1 MDFIRFCIQNPVKVT
16 VCVLLSMLFGTVSL
30 LGTPVQLTPDVSE
43 PEITVTTLWPGASA
57 QEVEREITDE
67 QEEQL
72 KSVEGLREFKS
83 ESRDGASTITLRF
96 PVGTNLSDARAR
108 INDKLNLV
116 ARYPIDARE
125 PTISEGA
132 ANTEFV
138 CWIILK
144 PLPPTVQEL
153 ESFVQIHPELREK
166 LTKYLDGSLPVDLGR
181 IAGMAETIPAFED
194 LLRGRP
200 DPTRMRKFTED
211 FIEARF
217 ERVPGVAASNVLG
230 GQEEEFRVVVDP
242 AKLAAHHLTVSDLQR
257 ALREQ
262 NANISAG
269 DIWEGKQRNIVRTLG
284 QFDTADK
291 VADTIVSI
299 RDNSPVRVRDIG
311 SVGIDY
317 KKPDGVVRQ
326 KGINGLAINCQQ
338 APNTNVL
345 EIMGPPRRELD
356 LDHDGT
362 ITQFELSESRRIH
375 GDNLRIA
382 IEELNTGVL
391 AQKGLELEQV
401 YDQTE
406 YIHSAVDMVEEN
418 IYAGSALA
426 LLVLWVFL
434 RNFRTVAIIGISIP
448 ISVIASFIFIKA
460 LGRSINV
467 ISLAG
472 MAFAVGMAV
481 DNAIVVLENI
491 FRRYELGESPEEASI
506 KGTAEVWGAV
516 FANTCTTLAVLIP
529 IILIE
534 GQAGQLFRDI
544 SIAITYANVL
554 SMAVSFTVVPV
565 AACKILKPHPVL
577 ADGTKAIG
585 SASPFGTEEEK
596 PGLIT
601 SMVNG
606 FVRWLKLMM
615 TIRGSVGVRLV
626 AVVLM
631 VAGSYWGSQLMM
643 PRMEYLPEGNRNLV
657 FAILLPPSGYNI
669 DQMIKVGR
677 RVEADMAKYWETEP
691 GSPEEAALDGPRMK
705 NFFFVAR
712 GGRLFMGAAAEDPLS
727 AGGMVPVMQK
737 AASQIP
743 GTFAIVAQ
751 SSLFQ
756 GGLSGGRSIDVDIT
770 GPDMARLNQLG
781 SMVFMQAMGIGPY
794 EGQGVFPPVAM
805 SAEGKPIPTGHQ
817 VTPRSNL
824 ESTNPELHVLPN
836 WENAADLGVSVEEL
850 GYAVNALVDG
860 AYAGDY
866 WHDGRKIDL
875 VIYGADE
882 FTRRSQDLENLPVST
897 RTGKVV
903 NIGGLATI
911 KATGGPEVVN
921 HIERQRSVTIQ
932 IKPNSTMALDEAIS
946 LADEKIRMP
955 LLNSPLTEGGL
966 YQIRFAGTA
975 DKLQDTQRAM
985 SGSLVMAGLIT
996 YLLMCGLFESYFY
1009 PLIIMTSVALGM
1021 VGGFAGLALLNIW
1034 FPQPMDTLTM
1044 LGFVILIGVVVNN
1057 AILIVHQALQ
1067 NMKGGMDHQTAILD
1081 STRTRLRPIFMSTI
1095 TTVLGMLPLVVP
1107 MPSWAGGQLVFI
1119 PGAGSE
1125 LYRGLGSVV
1134 LGGLIVSTVFTLV
1147 LIPLGFSL
1155 ALDAKT
1161 LLDRLLNRSQSLG
1174 TSAETPPP
1182 TPPR

>member
-1 MDFIRFCIQNPVKVT
+1 MEFIRFCIENPVKVT
-16 VCVLLSMLFGTVSL
+16 VCVLLSLLFGIVSL
-30 LGTPVQLTPDVSE
+30 MATPVQLTPDVSE

-83 ESRDGASTITLRF
+83 QSRDGSSTITLRF
-96 PVGTNLSDARAR
+96 PVGTPPADARAR

-116 ARYPIDARE
+116 AKYPVDARE

-144 PLPPTVQEL
+144 PLPPTLQEL
-153 ESFVQIHPELREK
+153 RSFVEIHPELQDPLK
-166 LTKYLDGSLPVDLGR
+166 QYLDGSRPVDLGR
-181 IAGMAETIPAFED
+181 LNGLMAKYPAIQE
-194 LLRGRP
+194 LLRGRA
-200 DPTRMRKFTED
+200 DPTRMKKFTED

-217 ERVPGVAASNVLG
+217 ERVPGVAASNVIG

-242 AKLAAHHLTVSDLQR
+242 AKLAAHHMTVADLQR
-257 ALREQ
+257 SLREQ
-262 NANISAG
+262 NTNVSAG

-284 QFDTADK
+284 QFDTAEK
-291 VADTIVSI
+291 VADAIVGI

-311 SVGIDY
+311 SVGVDY
-317 KKPDGVVRQ
+317 KKPEGIVRQ
-326 KGINGLAINCQQ
+326 KGVEGLAINCQQ
-338 APNTNVL
+338 APGTNVL
-345 EIMGPPRRELD
+345 EIMGPPRGELD
-356 LDHDGT
+356 LDRDGK
-362 ITQFELSESRRIH
+362 ITEFELSESRRIH

-382 IEELNTGVL
+382 IEELNSGVL
-391 AQKGLELEQV
+391 AQKGLVLEQV

-418 IYAGSALA
+418 IYSGSILA

-434 RNFRTVAIIGISIP
+434 RNVRTVAVIGISIP

-491 FRRYELGESPEEASI
+491 FRRYELGESPEDASI

-554 SMAVSFTVVPV
+554 SMVVSFTVVPV
-565 AACKILKPHPVL
+565 AACYILKPHPVL
-577 ADGTKAIG
+577 ADGTKAVG
-585 SASPFGTEEEK
+585 SASPFGTEVEK

-606 FVRWLKLMM
+606 FVGWLKLMM
-615 TIRGSVGVRLV
+615 TMPGGALIRFGIV
-626 AVVLM
+626 ALM
-631 VAGSYWGSQLMM
+631 VAGSYWGSQLLM

-657 FAILLPPSGYNI
+657 LAILLPPSGYNVN
-669 DQMIKVGR
+669 QMIKVGR
-677 RVEADMAKYWETEP
+677 RVEDDMAKYWEAEA
-691 GSPEEAALDGPRMK
+691 GSPEEAALDGPRIK

-712 GGRLFMGAAAEDPLS
+712 GGFLFMGAAAEDPLV
-727 AGGMVPVMQK
+727 AAQLVPVMQRV
-737 AASQIP
+737 AGQIP
-743 GTFAIVAQ
+743 GVIPIVQQ

-756 GGLSGGRSIDVDIT
+756 GGLSGGRAVDVEIT
-770 GPDMARLNQLG
+770 GPSIERLNQLCL
-781 SMVFMQAMGIGPY
+781 MIYMQAAGIGPY
-794 EGQGVFPPVAM
+794 QGKGIFPPNI
-805 SAEGKPIPTGHQ
+805 EHPELGHQ
-817 VTPRSNL
+817 VRPMTNP
-824 ESTNPELHVLPN
+824 ESTNPELHILPN
-836 WENAADLGVSVEEL
+836 WEHAADLGVSTEEL

-866 WHDGRKIDL
+866 WHNGRKIDL

-882 FTRRSQDLENLPVST
+882 FARQSQDLANLPVST
-897 RTGKVV
+897 RSGRVV
-903 NIGGLATI
+903 NIASLASVNP
-911 KATGGPEVVN
+911 TGGPEVVN
-921 HIERQRSVTIQ
+921 HIERQRSITVQ
-932 IKPNSTMALDEAIS
+932 IKPSSMMALDEAIS
-946 LADEKIRMP
+946 LADEKIRQP
-955 LLNSPLTEGGL
+955 LLGSPLTEGGL

-975 DKLQDTQRAM
+975 DKLQDTKRAM
-985 SGSLVMAGLIT
+985 QGSLLMAGLIT
-996 YLLMCGLFESYFY
+996 YLLMCALFESYFY

-1021 VGGFAGLALLNIW
+1021 VGGFAGLAILNVY

-1067 NMKGGMDHQTAILD
+1067 NMKGGMDHQAAILD

-1107 MPSWAGGQLVFI
+1107 MPSWNASGKMVFI

-1147 LIPLGFSL
+1147 LIPLSFSL
-1155 ALDAKT
+1155 ALDARM
-1161 LLDRLLNRSQSLG
+1161 LFSGLFRRSASI
-1174 TSAETPPP
+1174 SPAPPAA
-1182 TPPR
+1182 

>member
-1 MDFIRFCIQNPVKVT
+1 MDFIRFCIENPVKVT
-16 VCVLLSMLFGTVSL
+16 VCVLLSLLFGAVSL
-30 LGTPVQLTPDVSE
+30 VGTPIQLTPDVSE

-83 ESRDGASTITLRF
+83 ESRDGSSTITLRF
-96 PVGTNLSDARAR
+96 PVGTDLADARAR

-116 ARYPIDARE
+116 QKYPVDARE

-132 ANTEFV
+132 ANTEFI

-144 PLPPTVQEL
+144 PLPPTREEL
-153 ESFVQIHPELREK
+153 ESFVQLHPELREP
-166 LTKYLDGSLPVDLGR
+166 LARMLDGRTPVDLGR
-181 IAGMAETIPAFED
+181 LSSLSGEHTALTEI
-194 LLRGRP
+194 LRGRA
-200 DPTRMRKFTED
+200 DPTRMRKFAED

-230 GQEEEFRVVVDP
+230 GQEEEFRIVVDP
-242 AKLAAHHLTVSDLQR
+242 AKLAAHQMSIADLQK
-257 ALREQ
+257 ALSSQ
-262 NANISAG
+262 NTNVSAG

-284 QFDTADK
+284 RFDSPEK
-291 VADTIVSI
+291 VAESIVAI
-299 RDNSPVRVRDIG
+299 RDSSPVRVRDIG
-311 SVGIDY
+311 TVSIDY

-326 KGINGLAINCQQ
+326 KGVEGLAINCQQ
-338 APNTNVL
+338 APGTNVL
-345 EIMGPPRRELD
+345 EIMGPSRERLD
-356 LDHDGT
+356 LNEDGV
-362 ITQFELSESRRIH
+362 ISEYDLAESRRLY

-382 IEELNTGVL
+382 IEELNSGVL
-391 AQKGLELEQV
+391 AQKGLQLEQV

-418 IYAGSALA
+418 IYVGSALA
-426 LLVLWVFL
+426 LGILWVFL
-434 RNFRTVAIIGISIP
+434 RNVRTVAVIGVSIP

-491 FRRYELGESPEEASI
+491 FRRYELGESPEVAST

-544 SIAITYANVL
+544 SIAITYANIL

-565 AACKILKPHPVL
+565 AACKMLKPHPVL
-577 ADGTKAIG
+577 TDGTQGIG
-585 SASPFGTEEEK
+585 SASPFATEDDK

-606 FVRWLKLMM
+606 FVNWLRLMM
-615 TIRGSVGVRLV
+615 TIPGNALIRLGIV
-626 AVVLM
+626 ILM
-631 VAGSYWGSQLMM
+631 VAGSYWGSKILM

-657 FAILLPPSGYNI
+657 FAILLPPPGYNVE
-669 DQMIKVGR
+669 QMIKVGR
-677 RVEADMAKYWETEP
+677 RVESDMSKYWEVEP
-691 GSPEEAALDGPRMK
+691 GSPEEAALDGPRIK
-705 NFFFVAR
+705 NFFFVAS
-712 GGRLFMGAAAEDPLS
+712 GGRLFMGAAAEDPLIAS
-727 AGGMVPVMQK
+727 RMIPILQRAAGK
-737 AASQIP
+737 IP
-743 GTFAIVAQ
+743 GVIPIVQQ

-756 GGLSGGRSIDVDIT
+756 GGLSGGRAVDVEIT
-770 GPDMARLNQLG
+770 GPSLERLNQLCL
-781 SMVFMQAMGIGPY
+781 MIYMQSAGIGPY
-794 EGQGVFPPVAM
+794 EGQGVFPPNL
-805 SAEGKPIPTGHQ
+805 EHPELGHQ
-817 VTPRSNL
+817 VRPMTNP

-836 WENAADLGVSVEEL
+836 RELAADLGVTTEEL

-866 WHDGRKIDL
+866 WHHGRKIDL
-875 VIYGADE
+875 VIYGASE
-882 FTRRSQDLENLPVST
+882 FARRAQDLELLPVST
-897 RTGKVV
+897 RHGKVV
-903 NIGGLATI
+903 NIASI
-911 KATGGPEVVN
+911 AEVKPTGGPEVVN
-921 HIERQRSVTIQ
+921 HIERQRSITVQ
-932 IKPNSTMALDEAIS
+932 IKPSAAMPLDEAITI
-946 LADEKIRMP
+946 ADEKIRKP
-955 LLNSPLTEGGL
+955 LLGSPLTEGGL

-985 SGSLVMAGLIT
+985 QGSLLLAGLIT
-996 YLLMCGLFESYFY
+996 YLLMCALFESYFY

-1057 AILIVHQALQ
+1057 AILIVHQALN
-1067 NMKGGMDHQTAILD
+1067 NMREGMDHTAAILD

-1107 MPSWAGGQLVFI
+1107 MPSWTGNAFVLL

-1147 LIPLGFSL
+1147 LIPLSFSL
-1155 ALDAKT
+1155 ALDAR
-1161 LLDRLLNRSQSLG
+1161 RLLGRLFRS
-1174 TSAETPPP
+1174 TPDAPV
-1182 TPPR
+1182 TTTQA

>member
-1 MDFIRFCIQNPVKVT
+1 MDFIRFCIENPVKVT
-16 VCVLLSMLFGTVSL
+16 VCVLLSLLFGIVSL
-30 LGTPVQLTPDVSE
+30 IGTPVQLTPDVSE
-43 PEITVTTLWPGASA
+43 PEITVTTVWPGASA

-72 KSVEGLREFKS
+72 KSVEGLREFMS
-83 ESRDGASTITLRF
+83 SSRDGSSTITLRF
-96 PVGTNLSDARAR
+96 PVGTPLSDARSR
-108 INDKLNLV
+108 INDKLNQV
-116 ARYPIDARE
+116 AKYPVDARE

-144 PLPPTVQEL
+144 PLPPTLQEL
-153 ESFVQIHPELREK
+153 QSFVEVHPELQEPLK
-166 LTKYLDGSLPVDLGR
+166 KYLDGSRPVDLGR
-181 IAGMAETIPAFED
+181 ITSLKAKYPAIEV
-194 LLRGRP
+194 LLRGRA

-242 AKLAAHHLTVSDLQR
+242 AKLAAHHMTVADLQR
-257 ALREQ
+257 SLREQ
-262 NANISAG
+262 NINVSAG

-284 QFDTADK
+284 QFDTAEK
-291 VADTIVSI
+291 VADAIVGI
-299 RDNSPVRVRDIG
+299 RDNAPVRVRDIG

-326 KGINGLAINCQQ
+326 KGVEGLAINCQQ
-338 APNTNVL
+338 APGTNVL
-345 EIMGPPRRELD
+345 EIMGPPRGELD
-356 LDHDGT
+356 LDRDGT

-418 IYAGSALA
+418 IYSGSALA
-426 LLVLWVFL
+426 LIVLWVFL
-434 RNFRTVAIIGISIP
+434 RNVRTVAVIGISIP

-491 FRRYELGESPEEASI
+491 FRRYETGESPEEASI
-506 KGTAEVWGAV
+506 RGTAEVWGAV

-554 SMAVSFTVVPV
+554 SMVVSFTVVPV
-565 AACKILKPHPVL
+565 AAFYILKPHPVL
-577 ADGTKAIG
+577 ADGTQGIG
-585 SASPFGTEEEK
+585 SASPFGTEDEK

-601 SMVNG
+601 SLVNG
-606 FVRWLKLMM
+606 FVYWLKLMM
-615 TIRGSVGVRLV
+615 TMPGGALIRFGIVL
-626 AVVLM
+626 LM

-657 FAILLPPSGYNI
+657 FAILLPPSGYNV

-677 RVEADMAKYWETEP
+677 RVEDDMAKYWEAEA

-712 GGRLFMGAAAEDPLS
+712 GGMLFMGAAAEDPLS

-737 AASQIP
+737 AAGQIP
-743 GTFAIVAQ
+743 GVIPIVNQ
-751 SSLFQ
+751 SSLFR
-756 GGLSGGRSIDVDIT
+756 GGLSGGRAIDIEIT
-770 GPDMARLNQLG
+770 GPSIERINQLCN
-781 SMVFMQAMGIGPY
+781 MILMQAMGVGPY
-794 EGQGVFPPVAM
+794 EGQGVFPV
-805 SAEGKPIPTGHQ
+805 SQGHQ
-817 VTPRSNL
+817 VRPMANPQ
-824 ESTNPELHVLPN
+824 STNPELHILPN
-836 WENAADLGVSVEEL
+836 WEHAADLGVSTEEL

-866 WHDGRKIDL
+866 WHNGRKIDL

-882 FTRRSQDLENLPVST
+882 FARQTQDLENLPVST
-897 RTGKVV
+897 RSGKVV
-903 NIGGLATI
+903 NIASLAHV

-921 HIERQRSVTIQ
+921 HIERQRSITIQ
-932 IKPNSTMALDEAIS
+932 IKPNMSMALDEAIS
-946 LADEKIRMP
+946 LADEKIRIP
-955 LLNSPLTEGGL
+955 LLSSPLTESGL

-975 DKLQDTQRAM
+975 DKLQDMRRAM
-985 SGSLVMAGLIT
+985 QGSLLMAGVIT
-996 YLLMCGLFESYFY
+996 YLLMCALFESYFY

-1021 VGGFAGLALLNIW
+1021 VGGFAGLALLNVW

-1067 NMKGGMDHQTAILD
+1067 NMKQGMDHQTAILD

-1107 MPSWAGGQLVFI
+1107 MPSWNASGKMVFI

-1147 LIPLGFSL
+1147 LIPLSFSL
-1155 ALDAKT
+1155 ALDART
-1161 LLDRLLNRSQSLG
+1161 FMGRLFRRTG
-1174 TSAETPPP
+1174 PVPVPPP
-1182 TPPR
+1182 IA

>member
-1 MDFIRFCIQNPVKVT
+1 MDFIRFCIENPVKVT
-16 VCVLLSMLFGTVSL
+16 VCVLLSLLFGIVSL
-30 LGTPVQLTPDVSE
+30 IATPIQLTPDVSE

-83 ESRDGASTITLRF
+83 ESRDGSSTITLRF
-96 PVGTNLSDARAR
+96 PVGTPLADARAR

-116 ARYPIDARE
+116 AKYPVDARE

-144 PLPPTVQEL
+144 PLPPTLQEL
-153 ESFVQIHPELREK
+153 KSFVEVHPELRETLK
-166 LTKYLDGSLPVDLGR
+166 KYLDGSRPVDLGR
-181 IAGMAETIPAFED
+181 LTGLKVKYPVIEE
-194 LLRGRP
+194 LLRGRA

-217 ERVPGVAASNVLG
+217 ERVPGVAASNVIG

-242 AKLAAHHLTVSDLQR
+242 AKLAAHHMTVADLQR

-262 NANISAG
+262 NINVSAG

-284 QFDTADK
+284 QFDTPEK
-291 VADTIVSI
+291 VADAIVGI
-299 RDNSPVRVRDIG
+299 RDNAPVRVRDIG
-311 SVGIDY
+311 TVGIDY

-326 KGINGLAINCQQ
+326 KGVEGLAINCQQ
-338 APNTNVL
+338 APGTNVL
-345 EIMGPPRRELD
+345 EIMGPPRGELD
-356 LDHDGT
+356 LDRDGK
-362 ITQFELSESRRIH
+362 ITEFELSESRRIH

-382 IEELNTGVL
+382 IEELNSGVL
-391 AQKGLELEQV
+391 AQKGMELEQV

-418 IYAGSALA
+418 IYSGSILA

-434 RNFRTVAIIGISIP
+434 RNVRTVAVIGISIP

-491 FRRYELGESPEEASI
+491 FRRYELGESPEVASI
-506 KGTAEVWGAV
+506 KGTTEVWGAV

-554 SMAVSFTVVPV
+554 SMVVSFTVVPV
-565 AACKILKPHPVL
+565 AAFYILKPHPVL
-577 ADGTKAIG
+577 ADGTTGIG
-585 SASPFGTEEEK
+585 SASPFGTEVEK

-601 SMVNG
+601 SMVNLFIG
-606 FVRWLKLMM
+606 GLRLMM
-615 TIRGSVGVRLV
+615 TIEGSAAIRL
-626 AVVLM
+626 AIVVLM
-631 VAGSYWGSQLMM
+631 VAGSYRGSQLMM
-643 PRMEYLPEGNRNLV
+643 PKMEYLPEGNRNLV
-657 FAILLPPSGYNI
+657 YAILLPPSGYNI
-669 DQMIKVGR
+669 DQMIQIGR
-677 RVEADMAKYWETEP
+677 RVEDDMAKYWETEP

-712 GGRLFMGAAAEDPLS
+712 GGRVFMGAAAEDPLS
-727 AGGMVPVMQK
+727 AGGMLPVIRK
-737 AASQIP
+737 AAGQIP
-743 GTFAIVAQ
+743 GTYAFVVQ

-756 GGLSGGRSIDVDIT
+756 SGLSGGRSIDVDIT
-770 GPDMARLNQLG
+770 GPDISRLNQLG
-781 SMVFMQAMGIGPY
+781 NMVFMQSMGIGPY
-794 EGQGVFPPVAM
+794 EGKGVFPP
-805 SAEGKPIPTGHQ
+805 SQGHQ
-817 VTPRSNL
+817 VTPKSNL

-836 WENAADLGVSVEEL
+836 WEHAADLGVSTEEL

-866 WHDGRKIDL
+866 WHQGRKIDL

-882 FTRRSQDLENLPVST
+882 FARRTQDLENLPVST
-897 RTGKVV
+897 RSGKVI
-903 NIGGLATI
+903 NIASLAHV

-921 HIERQRSVTIQ
+921 HIERQRSITIQ
-932 IKPNSTMALDEAIS
+932 IKPKPSMALDEAIT
-946 LADEKIRMP
+946 LADEKIRQP
-955 LLNSPLTEGGL
+955 LLSSPLMEGGL

-975 DKLQDTQRAM
+975 DKLQDTKRAM
-985 SGSLVMAGLIT
+985 QGSLLMAGLIT
-996 YLLMCGLFESYFY
+996 YLLMCALFESYFY

-1021 VGGFAGLALLNIW
+1021 VGGFAGLALLNVW

-1067 NMKGGMDHQTAILD
+1067 NMKGGMDHQAAILD

-1107 MPSWAGGQLVFI
+1107 MPSWNASGKMVFI

-1147 LIPLGFSL
+1147 LIPLSFSL
-1155 ALDAKT
+1155 ALDART
-1161 LLDRLLNRSQSLG
+1161 FLARLFGRS
-1174 TSAETPPP
+1174 APVPVTPPIA
-1182 TPPR
+1182 

>member
-1 MDFIRFCIQNPVKVT
+1 M
-16 VCVLLSMLFGTVSL
+16 
-30 LGTPVQLTPDVSE
+30 
-43 PEITVTTLWPGASA
+43 
-57 QEVEREITDE
+57 
-67 QEEQL
+67 
-72 KSVEGLREFKS
+72 REFKS
-83 ESRDGASTITLRF
+83 SSRDGSSTITLRF
-96 PVGTNLSDARAR
+96 PVGTPLADARAR

-116 ARYPIDARE
+116 AKYPVDARE

-144 PLPPTVQEL
+144 PLPPSLDEL
-153 ESFVQIHPELREK
+153 QSFVEVHPELQEPLK
-166 LTKYLDGSLPVDLGR
+166 KYLDGSRPVDLGR
-181 IAGMAETIPAFED
+181 LTGLQAKYPVIEE
-194 LLRGRP
+194 LLRGRA

-242 AKLAAHHLTVSDLQR
+242 AKLAAHHMTVADLQR
-257 ALREQ
+257 SLREQ
-262 NANISAG
+262 NINVSAG

-284 QFDTADK
+284 QFDTPEK
-291 VADTIVSI
+291 VAEAIVAI
-299 RDNSPVRVRDIG
+299 RDNAPVRVRDIG
-311 SVGIDY
+311 TVGIDY

-326 KGINGLAINCQQ
+326 KGVNGLAINCQQ
-338 APNTNVL
+338 APGTNVL
-345 EIMGPPRRELD
+345 EIMGPPRGELD
-356 LDHDGT
+356 LDRDGK
-362 ITQFELSESRRIH
+362 ITEFELAESRRIH

-382 IEELNTGVL
+382 IEELNSGVL
-391 AQKGLELEQV
+391 AQKGLVLEQV

-418 IYAGSALA
+418 IYVGSALA

-434 RNFRTVAIIGISIP
+434 RNVRTVAVIGISIP

-491 FRRYELGESPEEASI
+491 FRRYEMGESPEEASI
-506 KGTAEVWGAV
+506 RGTAEVWGAV

-554 SMAVSFTVVPV
+554 SMVVSFTVVPV
-565 AACKILKPHPVL
+565 AASKILKPHPVL
-577 ADGTKAIG
+577 ADGTKAHG
-585 SASPFGTEEEK
+585 SSSPFGTEVEK

-606 FVRWLKLMM
+606 FVDWLKLMM
-615 TIRGSVGVRLV
+615 TIRGSAVVRLGIV
-626 AVVLM
+626 ALM
-631 VAGSYWGSQLMM
+631 VSGSYWGSLLMM

-657 FAILLPPSGYNI
+657 FAILLPPSGYNVP
-669 DQMIKVGR
+669 QMIKVGR
-677 RVEADMAKYWETEP
+677 RVEDDMAKYWEAEA
-691 GSPEEAALDGPRMK
+691 GSLEEAALDGPRIK

-712 GGRLFMGAAAEDPLS
+712 GGFLFMGAAAEDPLVAS
-727 AGGMVPVMQK
+727 QLVPVMQR
-737 AASQIP
+737 AAGQIP
-743 GTFAIVAQ
+743 GVIPIVQQ

-756 GGLSGGRSIDVDIT
+756 GGLSGGRAVDVEIT
-770 GPDMARLNQLG
+770 GPSIERLNQLCL
-781 SMVFMQAMGIGPY
+781 MVYMQAAGIGPY
-794 EGQGVFPPVAM
+794 QGKGVFPPNL
-805 SAEGKPIPTGHQ
+805 EHPELGHQ
-817 VTPRSNL
+817 VRPMTNP
-824 ESTNPELHVLPN
+824 ESTNPELHILPH
-836 WENAADLGVSVEEL
+836 WDHAADLGVTTEEL

-866 WHDGRKIDL
+866 WHNGRKIDL

-882 FTRRSQDLENLPVST
+882 FSRQSQDLANLPVST
-897 RTGKVV
+897 RTGRVV
-903 NIGGLATI
+903 NIASLASV

-921 HIERQRSVTIQ
+921 HIERQRSITVQ
-932 IKPNSTMALDEAIS
+932 IKPSSTMALDEAIS

-955 LLNSPLTEGGL
+955 LLGSPLTEGGL

-985 SGSLVMAGLIT
+985 QGSLLMAGLIT
-996 YLLMCGLFESYFY
+996 YLLMCALFESYFY

-1021 VGGFAGLALLNIW
+1021 VGGFAGLALLNVW

-1067 NMKGGMDHQTAILD
+1067 NMKGGMDHQAAILD

-1107 MPSWAGGQLVFI
+1107 MPSWNASGKLVFI

-1147 LIPLGFSL
+1147 LIPLSFSL
-1155 ALDAKT
+1155 ALDART
-1161 LLDRLLNRSQSLG
+1161 FLARLFGRS
-1174 TSAETPPP
+1174 APVPVTPPIA
-1182 TPPR
+1182 

>member
-1 MDFIRFCIQNPVKVT
+1 MDFIRFCIENPVKVT
-16 VCVLLSMLFGTVSL
+16 VCVLLAVLFGAVSL
-30 LGTPVQLTPDVSE
+30 VGTPVQLTPDVSE

-96 PVGTNLSDARAR
+96 PVGTSLADARAR

-116 ARYPIDARE
+116 AKYPVDARE

-153 ESFVQIHPELREK
+153 ESFVQVHPELREQ
-166 LTKYLDGSLPVDLGR
+166 LAKYLDGSRPVDLGR
-181 IAGMAETIPAFED
+181 LANLAETNPVLDE
-194 LLRGRP
+194 LLRGRA

-242 AKLAAHHLTVSDLQR
+242 AKLAAHHLTVGDLQR

-262 NANISAG
+262 NTNVSAG

-284 QFDTADK
+284 QFDTAEK
-291 VADTIVSI
+291 VANAIVTI
-299 RDNSPVRVRDIG
+299 RDNAPVRVLDIAT
-311 SVGIDY
+311 VGIDY

-345 EIMGPPRRELD
+345 EIMGPPREQLD
-356 LDHDGT
+356 RDRDGT
-362 ITQFELSESRRIH
+362 ITEFELSESRRIH
-375 GDNLRIA
+375 GDSLRIA
-382 IEELNTGVL
+382 IEELNSGVL
-391 AQKGLELEQV
+391 AQKGLTLEQV

-406 YIHSAVDMVEEN
+406 YIHAAVDMVEGN
-418 IYAGSALA
+418 IYVGSALA
-426 LLVLWVFL
+426 IVVLMLFL
-434 RNFRTVAIIGISIP
+434 RSLRSVIIIGVSIP
-448 ISVIASFIFIKA
+448 ISVIASFIFIQG

-472 MAFAVGMAV
+472 MAFAVGMVV

-491 FRRYELGESPEEASI
+491 FRRYELGESPENASI
-506 KGTAEVWGAV
+506 RGTAEVWGAV
-516 FANTCTTLAVLIP
+516 LASTATTLAVFVPVIF
-529 IILIE
+529 IE

-544 SIAITYANVL
+544 SIAISCAIGL
-554 SMAVSFTVVPV
+554 SMLVSLTVVPV
-565 AACKILKPHPVL
+565 AARAMLKPHPPRTEAAAGGGVVVGQEERNFGFITL
-577 ADGTKAIG
+577 LVDGFIG
-585 SASPFGTEEEK
+585 S
-596 PGLIT
+596 L
-601 SMVNG
+601 
-606 FVRWLKLMM
+606 RLMM
-615 TIRGSVGVRLV
+615 TVPGSAMLRLAVVV
-626 AVVLM
+626 AVVAVSIGGSWVLM
-631 VAGSYWGSQLMM
+631 
-643 PRMEYLPEGNRNLV
+643 PKMEYLPEGNRNLV
-657 FAILLPPSGYNI
+657 FAILLPPSGYNV
-669 DQMIKVGR
+669 DQMIKLGR

-691 GSPEEAALDGPRMK
+691 GSPEDAALDGPRMK

-712 GGRLFMGAAAEDPLS
+712 GGRLFMGAAAEDPLR
-727 AGGMVPVMQK
+727 AGEMVPVMQK
-737 AASQIP
+737 AAGQIP

-756 GGLSGGRSIDVDIT
+756 GGLSGGRTIDVDIT
-770 GPDMARLNQLG
+770 GPSLERLNQLG
-781 SMVFMQAMGIGPY
+781 GMVFMQSMGMGPF
-794 EGQGVFPPVAM
+794 EGQGVFPP
-805 SAEGKPIPTGHQ
+805 SAGHQ

-824 ESTNPELHVLPN
+824 ESTNPELHILPK
-836 WENAADLGVSVEEL
+836 WEQAADLGISTEEL

-866 WHDGRKIDL
+866 WQNGRKIDL

-882 FTRRSQDLENLPVST
+882 FSRRTQDLESLPVST
-897 RTGKVV
+897 RSGRVV
-903 NIGGLATI
+903 NIASVAHV
-911 KATGGPEVVN
+911 KSTGGPEVVN

-932 IKPNSTMALDEAIS
+932 IKPTLSMPLDEAIA
-946 LADEKIRMP
+946 LADLKIRQP
-955 LLNSPLTEGGL
+955 LLGSPLTEGSL

-985 SGSLVMAGLIT
+985 QGSLIMAGLIT

-1021 VGGFAGLALLNIW
+1021 VGGFGGLAVLNQYI
-1034 FPQPMDTLTM
+1034 PQSLDTLTM
-1044 LGFVILIGVVVNN
+1044 LGFVILIGTVVNN

-1067 NMKGGMDHQTAILD
+1067 NMSSGMDHQTAILD

-1107 MPSWAGGQLVFI
+1107 NPSWENGHLAFV

-1134 LGGLIVSTVFTLV
+1134 LGGLIVSTFFTLL
-1147 LIPLGFSL
+1147 LIPLSFSL
-1155 ALDAKT
+1155 ALDAK
-1161 LLDRLLNRSQSLG
+1161 LFVARRLGRPAS
-1174 TSAETPPP
+1174 TPAMPP
-1182 TPPR
+1182 AV

>member
-1 MDFIRFCIQNPVKVT
+1 MDFIRFCIENPVKVT
-16 VCVLLSMLFGTVSL
+16 VCVLLSLLFGIVSL
-30 LGTPVQLTPDVSE
+30 IATPIQLTPDVSE
-43 PEITVTTLWPGASA
+43 PEITVTTVWPGASA

-96 PVGTNLSDARAR
+96 PVGTLLADARAR

-116 ARYPIDARE
+116 AKYPVDARE

-144 PLPPTVQEL
+144 PLPPTKQEL
-153 ESFVQIHPELREK
+153 ASFVEVHPELKEPLK
-166 LTKYLDGSLPVDLGR
+166 KYLDGSRPVDLGR
-181 IAGMAETIPAFED
+181 LTGWKEKYPAIEE
-194 LLRGRP
+194 LLRGRA

-242 AKLAAHHLTVSDLQR
+242 AKLAAHHMTVADLQR
-257 ALREQ
+257 VFREQ
-262 NANISAG
+262 NINVSAG
-269 DIWEGKQRNIVRTLG
+269 DIWEGKQRSIVRTLG
-284 QFDTADK
+284 QFDTAEK
-291 VADTIVSI
+291 VAEAIVGI
-299 RDNSPVRVRDIG
+299 RDNAPVRVRDIG
-311 SVGIDY
+311 TVGIDY

-326 KGINGLAINCQQ
+326 KGVEGLAINCQQ
-338 APNTNVL
+338 APGTNVL
-345 EIMGPPRRELD
+345 EIMGPPRGELD
-356 LDHDGT
+356 LDRDGT

-391 AQKGLELEQV
+391 AQKGMELEQV

-418 IYAGSALA
+418 IYSGSILA

-434 RNFRTVAIIGISIP
+434 RNVRTVAVIGISIP

-491 FRRYELGESPEEASI
+491 FRRYEMGESPEDASI
-506 KGTAEVWGAV
+506 RGTAEVWGAV

-529 IILIE
+529 IIMIE

-554 SMAVSFTVVPV
+554 SMLVSFTVVPV
-565 AACKILKPHPVL
+565 AACKILKPHPLL
-577 ADGTKAIG
+577 ADGTQGIG
-585 SASPFGTEEEK
+585 SASPFGTEVEK

-601 SMVNG
+601 SLVNG
-606 FVRWLKLMM
+606 FVNWLKRMM
-615 TIRGSVGVRLV
+615 TMPGGALIRFGI
-626 AVVLM
+626 VVLM
-631 VAGSYWGSQLMM
+631 VAGSYLGSQLMM

-657 FAILLPPSGYNI
+657 FAILLPPAGYNV

-677 RVEADMAKYWETEP
+677 RVEDDMAKYWTAEP
-691 GSPEEAALDGPRMK
+691 GSPEEAALDGPRIK
-705 NFFFVAR
+705 NFFIVAR

-727 AGGMVPVMQK
+727 AGGMVPVMR
-737 AASQIP
+737 AAAAKIP

-770 GPDMARLNQLG
+770 GPDMSRLNQLG
-781 SMVFMQAMGIGPY
+781 SMVFMQSMGIGPY
-794 EGQGVFPPVAM
+794 EGKGVFPP
-805 SAEGKPIPTGHQ
+805 SEGHQ

-836 WENAADLGVSVEEL
+836 WEHAADLGVSTEEL

-866 WHDGRKIDL
+866 WHNGRKIDL

-882 FTRRSQDLENLPVST
+882 FSRQTQDLENLPVST
-897 RTGKVV
+897 RSGKVV
-903 NIGGLATI
+903 NIASLANV

-921 HIERQRSVTIQ
+921 HIERQRSITIQ
-932 IKPNSTMALDEAIS
+932 IKPNMSMALDEAIS
-946 LADEKIRMP
+946 LADEKIRIP
-955 LLNSPLTEGGL
+955 LLSSPLTEGGL

-975 DKLQDTQRAM
+975 DKLQDTRRAM
-985 SGSLVMAGLIT
+985 QGSLLMAGLIT
-996 YLLMCGLFESYFY
+996 YLLMCALFESYFY

-1021 VGGFAGLALLNIW
+1021 VGGFAGLALLNVW

-1067 NMKGGMDHQTAILD
+1067 NMKNGMDHQLAILD

-1107 MPSWAGGQLVFI
+1107 MPSWTGGKLVFI

-1147 LIPLGFSL
+1147 LIPLSFSL
-1155 ALDAKT
+1155 ALDART
-1161 LLDRLLNRSQSLG
+1161 FLVRLMGR
-1174 TSAETPPP
+1174 TTPTAVTPPIA
-1182 TPPR
+1182 

>member
-1 MDFIRFCIQNPVKVT
+1 MDFIRFCIENPVKVT
-16 VCVLLSMLFGTVSL
+16 VCVLLSLLFGMVSL
-30 LGTPVQLTPDVSE
+30 MATPVQLTPDVSE
-43 PEITVTTLWPGASA
+43 PEVTVTTVWPGASA
-57 QEVEREITDE
+57 QEVEREITVE

-83 ESRDGASTITLRF
+83 ESRDGSSTITLRF
-96 PVGTNLSDARAR
+96 PVGTPLADARAR

-116 ARYPIDARE
+116 AKYPVDARE

-144 PLPPTVQEL
+144 PLPPTRQEL
-153 ESFVQIHPELREK
+153 ASFVEVHPELQEPLK
-166 LTKYLDGSLPVDLGR
+166 QYLDGSRPIDLGR
-181 IAGMAETIPAFED
+181 LTGLQLKYPVIEE
-194 LLRGRP
+194 LLRGRAN
-200 DPTRMRKFTED
+200 PTRMRKFTED

-217 ERVPGVAASNVLG
+217 ERVPGIAASNVIG

-242 AKLAAHHLTVSDLQR
+242 AKLAAHHMTVADLQR

-262 NANISAG
+262 NTNVSAG

-284 QFDTADK
+284 QFDTAEK
-291 VADTIVSI
+291 VADAIVGI
-299 RDNSPVRVRDIG
+299 RDNAPVRVRDIG
-311 SVGIDY
+311 TVGIDY
-317 KKPDGVVRQ
+317 KKPDGDVRQ
-326 KGINGLAINCQQ
+326 KGVSGLAINCQQ

-345 EIMGPPRRELD
+345 EIMGPPRGELD
-356 LDHDGT
+356 LDRDGK
-362 ITQFELSESRRIH
+362 ITEFELSESRRIH

-382 IEELNTGVL
+382 IEELNSGVL
-391 AQKGLELEQV
+391 AQKGLVLEQV

-418 IYAGSALA
+418 IYSGSILA

-434 RNFRTVAIIGISIP
+434 RNVRTVAVIGISIP

-491 FRRYELGESPEEASI
+491 FRRYELGESPEVASI

-554 SMAVSFTVVPV
+554 SMVVSFTVVPV
-565 AACKILKPHPVL
+565 AAFYILKPHPVL
-577 ADGTKAIG
+577 ADGTTGIG
-585 SASPFGTEEEK
+585 SASPFGTEVEK

-606 FVRWLKLMM
+606 FVGWLKLMM
-615 TIRGSVGVRLV
+615 TMPGGALIRFGV
-626 AVVLM
+626 VVLM

-657 FAILLPPSGYNI
+657 FAILLPPSGYNVN
-669 DQMIKVGR
+669 QMIKVGR
-677 RVEADMAKYWETEP
+677 RVEDDMAKYWEAEA
-691 GSPEEAALDGPRMK
+691 GSPEEAALDGPRMQ

-712 GGRLFMGAAAEDPLS
+712 GGRLFMGASAVDPLS

-737 AASQIP
+737 AAAKIP

-770 GPDMARLNQLG
+770 GPDISRLNQLG
-781 SMVFMQAMGIGPY
+781 SMVFMQSMGIGPY
-794 EGQGVFPPVAM
+794 EGKGVFPPMTM
-805 SAEGKPIPTGHQ
+805 SADGTPVPTGHQ
-817 VTPRSNL
+817 VTPKSNL

-836 WENAADLGVSVEEL
+836 WEHAADLGVSVEEL

-866 WHDGRKIDL
+866 WHNGRKIDL
-875 VIYGADE
+875 VIYGSGKFAE
-882 FTRRSQDLENLPVST
+882 KTQDLANLPVST
-897 RTGKVV
+897 RSGKVV
-903 NIGGLATI
+903 NLASLAHV

-921 HIERQRSVTIQ
+921 HIERQRSITIQ
-932 IKPNSTMALDEAIS
+932 IKPNSLMALDEAIS
-946 LADEKIRMP
+946 LADEKIRQP
-955 LLNSPLTEGGL
+955 LLGSPLTEGGL

-975 DKLQDTQRAM
+975 DKLQDTKRAM
-985 SGSLVMAGLIT
+985 QGSLLMAGLIT
-996 YLLMCGLFESYFY
+996 YLLMCALFESYFY

-1021 VGGFAGLALLNIW
+1021 VGGFAGLAILNVY

-1067 NMKGGMDHQTAILD
+1067 NMKQGMDHQTAILD

-1107 MPSWAGGQLVFI
+1107 MPSWNASGQMVFI

-1147 LIPLGFSL
+1147 LIPLSFSL
-1155 ALDAKT
+1155 ALDAKQFFA
-1161 LLDRLLNRSQSLG
+1161 RLFGRVVPVP
-1174 TSAETPPP
+1174 ATPPIA
-1182 TPPR
+1182 

>member
-1 MDFIRFCIQNPVKVT
+1 MDFIRFCIENPVKVT
-16 VCVLLSMLFGTVSL
+16 VCVLLSLLFGIVSL
-30 LGTPVQLTPDVSE
+30 IATPIQLTPDVSE
-43 PEITVTTLWPGASA
+43 PEITVTTVWPGASA

-96 PVGTNLSDARAR
+96 PVGTLLADARAR

-116 ARYPIDARE
+116 AKYPVDARE

-144 PLPPTVQEL
+144 PLPPTKQEL
-153 ESFVQIHPELREK
+153 ASFVEVHPELKEPLK
-166 LTKYLDGSLPVDLGR
+166 KYLDGSRPVDLGR
-181 IAGMAETIPAFED
+181 LTGWKEKYPAIEE
-194 LLRGRP
+194 LLRGRA

-242 AKLAAHHLTVSDLQR
+242 AKLAAHHLTVADLQR
-257 ALREQ
+257 VFREQ
-262 NANISAG
+262 NINVSAG
-269 DIWEGKQRNIVRTLG
+269 DIWEGKQRSIVRTLG
-284 QFDTADK
+284 QFDTAEK
-291 VADTIVSI
+291 VAEAIVGI
-299 RDNSPVRVRDIG
+299 RDNAPVRVRDIG
-311 SVGIDY
+311 TVGIDY

-326 KGINGLAINCQQ
+326 KGVEGLAINCQQ
-338 APNTNVL
+338 APGTNVL
-345 EIMGPPRRELD
+345 EIMGPPRGELD
-356 LDHDGT
+356 LDRDGT

-391 AQKGLELEQV
+391 AQKGMELEQV

-418 IYAGSALA
+418 IYSGSILA

-434 RNFRTVAIIGISIP
+434 RNVRTVAVIGISIP

-491 FRRYELGESPEEASI
+491 FRRYEMGESPEDASI
-506 KGTAEVWGAV
+506 RGTAEVWGAV

-529 IILIE
+529 IIMIE

-554 SMAVSFTVVPV
+554 SMVVSFTVVPV
-565 AACKILKPHPVL
+565 AACKILKPHPLL
-577 ADGTKAIG
+577 ADGTQGIG
-585 SASPFGTEEEK
+585 SASPFGTEVEK

-601 SMVNG
+601 SLVNG
-606 FVRWLKLMM
+606 FVNWLKLMM
-615 TIRGSVGVRLV
+615 TMPGGALIRFGI
-626 AVVLM
+626 VVLM
-631 VAGSYWGSQLMM
+631 VAGSYLGSQLMM

-657 FAILLPPSGYNI
+657 FAILLPPAGYNV
-669 DQMIKVGR
+669 DQMIKVAR
-677 RVEADMAKYWETEP
+677 RVEDDMAKYWTAEP
-691 GSPEEAALDGPRMK
+691 GSPEEAALDGPRIK
-705 NFFFVAR
+705 NFFIVAR

-727 AGGMVPVMQK
+727 AGGMVPVMR
-737 AASQIP
+737 AAAAKIP

-770 GPDMARLNQLG
+770 GPDMSRLNQLG
-781 SMVFMQAMGIGPY
+781 SMVFMQSMGIGPY
-794 EGQGVFPPVAM
+794 EGKGVFPP
-805 SAEGKPIPTGHQ
+805 SEGHQ

-836 WENAADLGVSVEEL
+836 WEHAADLGVSTEEL

-866 WHDGRKIDL
+866 WHNGRKIDL

-882 FTRRSQDLENLPVST
+882 FSRQTQDLENLPVST
-897 RTGKVV
+897 RSGKVV
-903 NIGGLATI
+903 NIASLANV

-921 HIERQRSVTIQ
+921 HIERQRSITIQ
-932 IKPNSTMALDEAIS
+932 IKPNMSMALDEAIS
-946 LADEKIRMP
+946 LADEKIRIP
-955 LLNSPLTEGGL
+955 LLSSPLTEGGL

-975 DKLQDTQRAM
+975 DKLQDTRRAM
-985 SGSLVMAGLIT
+985 QGSLLMAGLIT
-996 YLLMCGLFESYFY
+996 YLLMCALFESYFY

-1021 VGGFAGLALLNIW
+1021 VGGFAGLALLNVW

-1067 NMKGGMDHQTAILD
+1067 NMKNGMDHQLAILD

-1107 MPSWAGGQLVFI
+1107 MPSWTGGKLVFI

-1147 LIPLGFSL
+1147 LIPLSFSL
-1155 ALDAKT
+1155 ALDART
-1161 LLDRLLNRSQSLG
+1161 FLVRLMGR
-1174 TSAETPPP
+1174 TTPTAVTPPIA
-1182 TPPR
+1182 

>member
-1 MDFIRFCIQNPVKVT
+1 MEFIRFCIENPVKVT
-16 VCVLLSMLFGTVSL
+16 VCVLLSLLFGIVSL
-30 LGTPVQLTPDVSE
+30 IATPVQLTPDVSE
-43 PEITVTTLWPGASA
+43 PEVTVTTVWPGASA

-96 PVGTNLSDARAR
+96 PVGTPLADARAR

-116 ARYPIDARE
+116 AKYPVDARE

-144 PLPPTVQEL
+144 PLPPTTQEL
-153 ESFVQIHPELREK
+153 ASFVEVHPELKETLAK
-166 LTKYLDGSLPVDLGR
+166 FLDGSRPVDLGR
-181 IAGMAETIPAFED
+181 LTGLAAKHPALED
-194 LLRGRP
+194 LLRGRA

-217 ERVPGVAASNVLG
+217 ERVPGIAASNVLG

-242 AKLAAHHLTVSDLQR
+242 AKLAAHHMTVADLQR
-257 ALREQ
+257 SLREQ
-262 NANISAG
+262 NTNVSAG
-269 DIWEGKQRNIVRTLG
+269 DLWEGKQRNIVRTLG
-284 QFDTADK
+284 QFDTAEK
-291 VADTIVSI
+291 VADAIVGI
-299 RDNSPVRVRDIG
+299 RDNAPVRVRDIG
-311 SVGIDY
+311 TVGIDY
-317 KKPDGVVRQ
+317 KKPDGSVRQ
-326 KGINGLAINCQQ
+326 KGVEGLAINCQQ
-338 APNTNVL
+338 APGTNVL
-345 EIMGPPRRELD
+345 EIMGPPRGQLD
-356 LDHDGT
+356 LDRDGK
-362 ITQFELSESRRIH
+362 ITEFELSESRRIH

-382 IEELNTGVL
+382 IEELNSGVL
-391 AQKGLELEQV
+391 AQKGLVLEQV

-418 IYAGSALA
+418 IYSGSILA

-434 RNFRTVAIIGISIP
+434 RNVRTVAVIGISIP

-491 FRRYELGESPEEASI
+491 FRRYEMGESPEDASI
-506 KGTAEVWGAV
+506 KGTTEVWGAV

-554 SMAVSFTVVPV
+554 SMVVSFTVVPV
-565 AACKILKPHPVL
+565 AAFYLLKPHPVL
-577 ADGTKAIG
+577 ADGTQGIG
-585 SASPFGTEEEK
+585 SASPFGTEVEK

-606 FVRWLKLMM
+606 FVGWLQLMM
-615 TIRGSVGVRLV
+615 TIRGSAVVRLGLV
-626 AVVLM
+626 ALM
-631 VAGSYWGSQLMM
+631 MAGSYWGSLLML

-657 FAILLPPSGYNI
+657 FAILLPPSGYNV
-669 DQMIKVGR
+669 DQMIKIGR
-677 RVEADMAKYWETEP
+677 RVEDDMAKYWEAEA
-691 GSPEEAALDGPRMK
+691 GSPEEAALDGPRMQ

-712 GGRLFMGAAAEDPLS
+712 GGRLFMGASAADPLS

-737 AASQIP
+737 AAAKIP

-751 SSLFQ
+751 SSLFS

-770 GPDMARLNQLG
+770 GPDMSRLNQLG
-781 SMVFMQAMGIGPY
+781 SMVFMQSMGIGPY
-794 EGQGVFPPVAM
+794 EGKGVFPPMTMVD
-805 SAEGKPIPTGHQ
+805 GKPVPTGHQ

-836 WENAADLGVSVEEL
+836 WEHAADLGVSTEEL

-866 WHDGRKIDL
+866 WHNGRKIDL

-882 FTRRSQDLENLPVST
+882 FSRQTQDLENLPVST
-897 RTGKVV
+897 RSGKVV
-903 NIGGLATI
+903 NIASLAKV

-932 IKPNSTMALDEAIS
+932 IKPNSSMALDEAIS
-946 LADEKIRMP
+946 LADEQIRKP
-955 LLNSPLTEGGL
+955 LLGSPLTEGGL

-985 SGSLVMAGLIT
+985 QGSLLMAGLIT
-996 YLLMCGLFESYFY
+996 YLLMCALFESYFY

-1021 VGGFAGLALLNIW
+1021 VGGFAGLAILNVY

-1107 MPSWAGGQLVFI
+1107 MPSWGSGKIVFI

-1147 LIPLGFSL
+1147 LIPLSFSL
-1155 ALDAKT
+1155 ALDART
-1161 LLDRLLNRSQSLG
+1161 LVARLLGRTPPLPGGVSSP
-1174 TSAETPPP
+1174 TSASG
-1182 TPPR
+1182 

>member
-1 MDFIRFCIQNPVKVT
+1 MDFIRFCIENPVKVT
-16 VCVLLSMLFGTVSL
+16 VCVLLSLLFGMVSL
-30 LGTPVQLTPDVSE
+30 IATPIQLTPDVSE
-43 PEITVTTLWPGASA
+43 PEVTVTTVWPGASA

-96 PVGTNLSDARAR
+96 PVGTPLADARAR

-116 ARYPIDARE
+116 AKYPVDARE

-144 PLPPTVQEL
+144 PLPPTTQEL
-153 ESFVQIHPELREK
+153 ASFVEVHPELKEVLAK
-166 LTKYLDGSLPVDLGR
+166 FLDGSRSVDLGR
-181 IAGMAETIPAFED
+181 LNGLMAKYPVIEE
-194 LLRGRP
+194 LLRGRA
-200 DPTRMRKFTED
+200 DPTRMKKFTED

-217 ERVPGVAASNVLG
+217 ERVPGVAASNVIG

-242 AKLAAHHLTVSDLQR
+242 AKLAAHHLTVADLQR
-257 ALREQ
+257 SLREQ
-262 NANISAG
+262 NTNVSAG

-284 QFDTADK
+284 QFDTAEK
-291 VADTIVSI
+291 VAEAIVGI
-299 RDNSPVRVRDIG
+299 RDNAPVRVRDIG

-317 KKPDGVVRQ
+317 KKPSGDVRQ
-326 KGINGLAINCQQ
+326 KGISGLAINCQQ
-338 APNTNVL
+338 APGTNVL
-345 EIMGPPRRELD
+345 EIMGPPREQLD
-356 LDHDGT
+356 LDQDGK
-362 ITQFELSESRRIH
+362 ITEFELSESRRIH

-382 IEELNTGVL
+382 IEELNSGVL
-391 AQKGLELEQV
+391 AQKGLVLEQV

-418 IYAGSALA
+418 IYSGSILA

-434 RNFRTVAIIGISIP
+434 RNVRTVAVIGISIP

-491 FRRYELGESPEEASI
+491 FRRYEMGESPEDASI

-554 SMAVSFTVVPV
+554 SMVVSFTVVPV
-565 AACKILKPHPVL
+565 AACYILKPHPVL

-601 SMVNG
+601 SLVNG
-606 FVRWLKLMM
+606 FVGWLKLMM
-615 TIRGSVGVRLV
+615 TMPGGALIRFGV
-626 AVVLM
+626 VVLM
-631 VAGSYWGSQLMM
+631 VAGSYWGSLLMM

-657 FAILLPPSGYNI
+657 IALLLPPSGYNV
-669 DQMIKVGR
+669 DQMIRIGR
-677 RVEADMAKYWETEP
+677 RVENDMAKYWEAEA
-691 GSPEEAALDGPRMK
+691 GSPEEAALDGPRIK
-705 NFFFVAR
+705 NFFFVSR
-712 GGRLFMGAAAEDPLS
+712 GGFLFMGAAAEDPL
-727 AGGMVPVMQK
+727 AAAQLVPVMQRVAGK
-737 AASQIP
+737 IP
-743 GTFAIVAQ
+743 GVIPIVQQ

-756 GGLSGGRSIDVDIT
+756 GGLSGGRAVDVEIT
-770 GPDMARLNQLG
+770 GPSIERLNQLCLTIY
-781 SMVFMQAMGIGPY
+781 MQAAGIGPY
-794 EGQGVFPPVAM
+794 QGKGIFPPNI
-805 SAEGKPIPTGHQ
+805 EHPELGHQ
-817 VTPRSNL
+817 VRPMTNP
-824 ESTNPELHVLPN
+824 ESTNPELHILPN
-836 WENAADLGVSVEEL
+836 RELAADMGVTTEEL

-866 WHDGRKIDL
+866 WHNGRKIDL

-882 FTRRSQDLENLPVST
+882 FARQSQDLANLPVST
-897 RTGKVV
+897 RSGRVV
-903 NIGGLATI
+903 NIASLASV

-921 HIERQRSVTIQ
+921 HIERQRSITVQ
-932 IKPNSTMALDEAIS
+932 IKPSSMMALDEAIS
-946 LADEKIRMP
+946 LADEKIRQP
-955 LLNSPLTEGGL
+955 LLGSPLTEGGL

-985 SGSLVMAGLIT
+985 QGSLLMAGLIT
-996 YLLMCGLFESYFY
+996 YLLMCALFESYFY
-1009 PLIIMTSVALGM
+1009 PLIIMSSVALGM
-1021 VGGFAGLALLNIW
+1021 VGGFAGLAILNVY

-1107 MPSWAGGQLVFI
+1107 MPSWASGKIVFI

-1147 LIPLGFSL
+1147 LIPLSFSL
-1155 ALDAKT
+1155 ALDAKV
-1161 LLDRLLNRSQSLG
+1161 LLSRLLGRTTPLPKSA
-1174 TSAETPPP
+1174 TSPL
-1182 TPPR
+1182 

>member
-1 MDFIRFCIQNPVKVT
+1 MEFIRFCIENPVKVT
-16 VCVLLSMLFGTVSL
+16 VCVLLSLLFGIVSL
-30 LGTPVQLTPDVSE
+30 MATPVQLTPDVSE

-83 ESRDGASTITLRF
+83 QSRDGSSTITLRF
-96 PVGTNLSDARAR
+96 PVGTPPADARAR

-116 ARYPIDARE
+116 AKYPVDARE

-144 PLPPTVQEL
+144 PLPPTLQEL
-153 ESFVQIHPELREK
+153 RSFVEIHPELQDPLK
-166 LTKYLDGSLPVDLGR
+166 QYLDGSRPVDLGR
-181 IAGMAETIPAFED
+181 LNGLMAKYPAIQE
-194 LLRGRP
+194 LLRGRA
-200 DPTRMRKFTED
+200 DPTRMKKFTED

-217 ERVPGVAASNVLG
+217 ERVPGVAASNVIG

-242 AKLAAHHLTVSDLQR
+242 AKLAAHHMTVADLQR
-257 ALREQ
+257 SLREQ
-262 NANISAG
+262 NTNVSAG

-284 QFDTADK
+284 QFDTAEK
-291 VADTIVSI
+291 VADAIVGI

-311 SVGIDY
+311 SVGVDY
-317 KKPDGVVRQ
+317 KKPEGIVRQ
-326 KGINGLAINCQQ
+326 KGVEGLAINCQQ
-338 APNTNVL
+338 APGTNVL
-345 EIMGPPRRELD
+345 EIMGPPRGELD
-356 LDHDGT
+356 LDRDGK
-362 ITQFELSESRRIH
+362 ITEFELSESRRIH

-382 IEELNTGVL
+382 IEELNSGVL
-391 AQKGLELEQV
+391 AQKGLVLEQV

-418 IYAGSALA
+418 IYSGSILA

-434 RNFRTVAIIGISIP
+434 RNVRTVAVIGISIP

-491 FRRYELGESPEEASI
+491 FRRYELGESPEDASI

-554 SMAVSFTVVPV
+554 SMVVSFTVVPV
-565 AACKILKPHPVL
+565 AACYILKPHPVL
-577 ADGTKAIG
+577 ADGTKAVG
-585 SASPFGTEEEK
+585 SASPFGTEVEK

-606 FVRWLKLMM
+606 FVGWLKLMM
-615 TIRGSVGVRLV
+615 TMPGGALIRFGIV
-626 AVVLM
+626 ALM
-631 VAGSYWGSQLMM
+631 VAGSYWGSQLLM

-657 FAILLPPSGYNI
+657 FAILLPPSGYNVN
-669 DQMIKVGR
+669 QMIKVGR
-677 RVEADMAKYWETEP
+677 RVEDDMAKYWEAEA
-691 GSPEEAALDGPRMK
+691 GSPEEAALDGPRIK

-712 GGRLFMGAAAEDPLS
+712 GGFLFMGAAAEDPLV
-727 AGGMVPVMQK
+727 AAQLVPVMQRV
-737 AASQIP
+737 AGQIP
-743 GTFAIVAQ
+743 GVIPIVQQ

-756 GGLSGGRSIDVDIT
+756 GGLSGGRAVDVEIT
-770 GPDMARLNQLG
+770 GPSIERLNQLCL
-781 SMVFMQAMGIGPY
+781 MIYMQAAGIGPY
-794 EGQGVFPPVAM
+794 QGKGIFPPNI
-805 SAEGKPIPTGHQ
+805 EHPELGHQ
-817 VTPRSNL
+817 VRPMTNP
-824 ESTNPELHVLPN
+824 ESTNPELHILPN
-836 WENAADLGVSVEEL
+836 WEHAADLGVSTEEL

-866 WHDGRKIDL
+866 WHNGRKIDL

-882 FTRRSQDLENLPVST
+882 FARQSQDLANLPVST
-897 RTGKVV
+897 RSGRVV
-903 NIGGLATI
+903 NIASLASVNP
-911 KATGGPEVVN
+911 TGGPEVVN
-921 HIERQRSVTIQ
+921 HIERQRSITVQ
-932 IKPNSTMALDEAIS
+932 IKPSSMMALDEAIS
-946 LADEKIRMP
+946 LADEKIRQP
-955 LLNSPLTEGGL
+955 LLGSPLTEGGL

-975 DKLQDTQRAM
+975 DKLQDTKRAM
-985 SGSLVMAGLIT
+985 QGSLLMAGLIT
-996 YLLMCGLFESYFY
+996 YLLMCALFESYFY

-1021 VGGFAGLALLNIW
+1021 VGGFAGLAILNVY

-1067 NMKGGMDHQTAILD
+1067 NMKGGMDHQAAILD

-1107 MPSWAGGQLVFI
+1107 MPSWNASGKMVFI

-1147 LIPLGFSL
+1147 LIPLSFSL
-1155 ALDAKT
+1155 ALDARM
-1161 LLDRLLNRSQSLG
+1161 LFSGLFRRSASI
-1174 TSAETPPP
+1174 SPAPPAA
-1182 TPPR
+1182 

>member
-1 MDFIRFCIQNPVKVT
+1 MDFIRFCIENPVKVT
-16 VCVLLSMLFGTVSL
+16 VSVLLSLLFGIVSL
-30 LGTPVQLTPDVSE
+30 IATPIQLTPDVSE
-43 PEITVTTLWPGASA
+43 PEITVTTVWPGASA

-96 PVGTNLSDARAR
+96 PVGTLLADARAR
-108 INDKLNLV
+108 INGKLNQV
-116 ARYPIDARE
+116 AKYPVDARE

-144 PLPPTVQEL
+144 PLPPTTQEL
-153 ESFVQIHPELREK
+153 ASFVEIHPELTEPLK
-166 LTKYLDGSLPVDLGR
+166 KYLDGSRPVDLGR
-181 IAGMAETIPAFED
+181 LTGLKAKYPVIEE
-194 LLRGRP
+194 LLQGRA
-200 DPTRMRKFTED
+200 DPTRMKKFTED

-217 ERVPGVAASNVLG
+217 ERVPGVAASNVIG

-242 AKLAAHHLTVSDLQR
+242 AKLAAHHMTVADLQR

-262 NANISAG
+262 NINVSAG

-284 QFDTADK
+284 QFDTPEK
-291 VADTIVSI
+291 VGEAIVGI
-299 RDNSPVRVRDIG
+299 RDNAPVRVRDIG
-311 SVGIDY
+311 TVGIDY

-326 KGINGLAINCQQ
+326 KGVDGLAINCQQ
-338 APNTNVL
+338 APGTNVL
-345 EIMGPPRRELD
+345 EIMGPPRGELD
-356 LDHDGT
+356 LDRDGT

-391 AQKGLELEQV
+391 AQKGLVLEQV

-406 YIHSAVDMVEEN
+406 YIHAAVDMVEEN
-418 IYAGSALA
+418 IYSGSILA

-434 RNFRTVAIIGISIP
+434 RNVRTVAVIGISIP

-491 FRRYELGESPEEASI
+491 FRRYEMGESPEDASI
-506 KGTAEVWGAV
+506 RGTAEVWGAV

-554 SMAVSFTVVPV
+554 SMVVSFTVVPV

-577 ADGTKAIG
+577 ADGTTGIG
-585 SASPFGTEEEK
+585 SASPFGSEVEK

-601 SMVNG
+601 SMVNV
-606 FVRWLKLMM
+606 FIQWLKLMM
-615 TIRGSVGVRLV
+615 TMPGGALIRFGIV
-626 AVVLM
+626 ALM

-657 FAILLPPSGYNI
+657 FAILLPPSGYNV

-677 RVEADMAKYWETEP
+677 RVEDDMAKYWEAEP

-727 AGGMVPVMQK
+727 AGGMVPVMRT
-737 AASQIP
+737 AAAKIP

-770 GPDMARLNQLG
+770 GPDMSRLNQLG
-781 SMVFMQAMGIGPY
+781 SMVFMQSMGIGPY
-794 EGQGVFPPVAM
+794 EGKGVFPP
-805 SAEGKPIPTGHQ
+805 SAGHQ
-817 VTPRSNL
+817 VTPKSNL

-836 WENAADLGVSVEEL
+836 WEHAADLGVSTEEL

-866 WHDGRKIDL
+866 WHNGRKIDL

-882 FTRRSQDLENLPVST
+882 FSRQTQDLANLPVST
-897 RTGKVV
+897 RSGKVV
-903 NIGGLATI
+903 NIASLAQV

-921 HIERQRSVTIQ
+921 HIERQRSITIQ
-932 IKPNSTMALDEAIS
+932 IKPNMSMALDEAIT
-946 LADEKIRMP
+946 LADEKIRKP
-955 LLNSPLTEGGL
+955 LLSSPLTEAGL

-975 DKLQDTQRAM
+975 DKLQDTRRAM
-985 SGSLVMAGLIT
+985 QGSLLMAGLIT
-996 YLLMCGLFESYFY
+996 YLLMCALFESYFY

-1021 VGGFAGLALLNIW
+1021 VGGFAGLALLNVW

-1067 NMKGGMDHQTAILD
+1067 NMKGGMDHQAAILD

-1107 MPSWAGGQLVFI
+1107 MPSWKGGHMVFI

-1147 LIPLGFSL
+1147 LIPLSFSL
-1155 ALDAKT
+1155 ALDART
-1161 LLDRLLNRSQSLG
+1161 FLARLFGR
-1174 TSAETPPP
+1174 TTPVPAPPP
-1182 TPPR
+1182 IA